1 MRPGRTQASA
11 KCAAR
16 DAHSAAADPRDPKAH
31 GGAPRSVPSPPTPP
45 PAAPTIVQIEP
56 RTCPSAV
63 INGGEHGGVGPV
75 GTSGC
80 RLDSGRRAVRRGPA
94 RPNRAPHRTPSA
106 RDGIASSTRM
116 RSKPAL
122 GRGYSIA
129 PARRSPSGR
138 AVGEQ
143 CSIGPPGAQPGQS
156 PTTHHGGVAS
166 HVSCVRA
173 RVCPSPCP
181 DRSLLLTGGSGRA
194 RGTPSYLVGFARC

>member
-1 MRPGRTQASA
+1 MRTVEGGHQTGTTSRDPTALYSDQAGRRLLPSA
-11 KCAAR
+11 RRATL
-16 DAHSAAADPRDPKAH
+16 SAAADPRDPKAH

-106 RDGIASSTRM
+106 RDGIASSARM

-129 PARRSPSGR
+129 PARRSPSGP

-143 CSIGPPGAQPGQS
+143 CSIGPPGAQPG
-156 PTTHHGGVAS
+156 
-166 HVSCVRA
+166 
-173 RVCPSPCP
+173 
-181 DRSLLLTGGSGRA
+181 
-194 RGTPSYLVGFARC
+194 